1 MSKLIRQGRRLGVG
15 NYHRNGS
22 VSWTKYPYRHQVRDL
37 NKIWV
42 WLGKVCMHAY
52 LTDGTNCWDISC
64 PSKTTSEV
72 EMHSDDLFMFCGEST
87 KEERIKRLVS
97 ESDAC
102 LTGIKSAIRWIR
114 KQYK

>member
-1 MSKLIRQGRRLGVG
+1 MIVCRRKVQLEPRF
-15 NYHRNGS
+15 NNPEHRLFR
-22 VSWTKYPYRHQVRDL
+22 KYPYRFEVRDL

-42 WLGKVCMHAY
+42 WLSKVCMHAY